1 MLICFGS
8 TPSLA
13 SFSRNAGSLSASC
26 VTSCSLSTML
36 RGVLAGADSPF
47 QKRKTAFGYPASAI
61 DGTSGRSDIV
71 APLRARPAALGVSV
85 GEEQSHYCDTEQ
97 NKTDRAHAGL
107 PVHLIPDA
115 SSWRMP
121 PSQPHVSARSRGS
134 VCGLRD
140 TTAASTSTACPRAML
155 RP

>member
-47 QKRKTAFGYPASAI
+47 QKRKTAFGYPASNWQLGRLRTVEDLPHI
-61 DGTSGRSDIV
+61 DAGLAKAVRYIGPVTRQSADFDIV
-71 APLRARPAALGVSV
+71 ASAVGRWNPISCRQGDELNAAAVEEGV
-85 GEEQSHYCDTEQ
+85 G
-97 NKTDRAHAGL
+97 A
-107 PVHLIPDA
+107 
-115 SSWRMP
+115 
-121 PSQPHVSARSRGS
+121 
-134 VCGLRD
+134 
-140 TTAASTSTACPRAML
+140 
-155 RP
+155 